1 MARRNIQLS
10 LNRLLE
16 DARARHRTKAAAVAE
31 TPRRQAASHAVEG
44 RVRRRVLM
52 GESLERVAPPL
63 LTALRAAFENV
74 AKFDAGLERFLERG
88 E

>member
-1 MARRNIQLS
+1 
-10 LNRLLE
+10 
-16 DARARHRTKAAAVAE
+16 
-31 TPRRQAASHAVEG
+31 
-44 RVRRRVLM
+44 M